1 MQLQGRSC
9 STCAAGVSVAK
20 RVKIIVEG
28 RTFLFLYKLTSF
40 IFKQTD
46 VSYTQGKPSR
56 KATPGAGKIKN
67 GVPPENL
74 NKKQHPVLKN

>member
-28 RTFLFLYKLTSF
+28 RTFLFFIQVTKLYF
-40 IFKQTD
+40 
-46 VSYTQGKPSR
+46 
-56 KATPGAGKIKN
+56 
-67 GVPPENL
+67 
-74 NKKQHPVLKN
+74 